1 VTFDVTNCVYSGPT
15 VVPSPA
21 VLTIDYA
28 PTPAQEGSMVFTFA
42 LRSDATQ
49 KDLADPSL
57 PAIGE
62 GVPWFALDFT
72 FHGMEGSGTSSYTLQ
87 AWPAD
92 ASGHVFDK
100 YVVGCLPSGAGSPVG
115 AQTII
120 QLVGSGTPS
129 PAPSAGA

>member
-1 VTFDVTNCVYSGPT
+1 VTFDGKNCVYSGPT
-15 VVPSPA
+15 VVPSPT
-21 VLTIDYA
+21 VLTIDYT

-62 GVPWFALDFT
+62 GVPWFAIGST
-72 FHGMEGSGTSSYTLQ
+72 FHGMEGTGTSSYTLQ
-87 AWPAD
+87 VWPAD

-100 YVVGCLPSGAGSPVG
+100 YVVGCLASGAGIPAAG
-115 AQTII
+115 MTII
-120 QLVGSGTPS
+120 QLVASGAPS
-129 PAPSAGA
+129 LPPSAGA